1 MNKQQTMS
9 NHMPPVYEPPAMGK
23 ARVVPLSFSA
33 PPDDGFRVQC
43 EAIRR
48 LLGDRIELLPSAV
61 LGGVLPECDAVILPQ
76 VLGDAYRRLDAFKEI
91 TVPILVVTS
100 EFGTLSMWDWEI
112 LAWLRATGVQ
122 PIAPYDLAQAR
133 RVCAALQVRRELA
146 GGKFVVYQ
154 DDPGEGMQ
162 APIFKRFYWWE
173 DECSQR
179 IRDRFGLT
187 IEKRSFR
194 ELGARAKA
202 IADADAERAWKE
214 KQQPVS
220 GCAGRSVT
228 SAMKMY
234 LALRDDLDADP
245 AIRGMGIN
253 CLNESAFSDTTPCL
267 AWSLLHDER
276 GLIWGCEADTVA
288 MLTKHI
294 LRRSIGAPVIMTNLY
309 PFLMG
314 QAALKHERIAAF
326 PPVADPENHILVA
339 HCGYVGVIPRSMAT
353 SWTLKPKVLAIV
365 DDNATAIDARLPEGP
380 ITMAKLLPT
389 FQTLV
394 ATAAELTGYV
404 GYPGSDCL
412 NGGVIRVRD
421 GRRMMERLPSH
432 HALVMVGD
440 HTADLR
446 MIGNVF
452 GLAVEDICA

>member
-1 MNKQQTMS
+1 MTIIN
-9 NHMPPVYEPPAMGK
+9 EPPRMPK
-23 ARVVPLSFSA
+23 ARVVPLAFTA
-33 PPDDGFRVQC
+33 TPDDGFRAQC
-43 EAIRR
+43 DAIRR
-48 LLGDRIELLPSAV
+48 LLGDRIELLPVAL
-61 LGGVLPECDAVILPQ
+61 LGGPLPECDAVILPQ
-76 VLGDAYRRLDAFKEI
+76 VLGDAYRRLEAFKAI
-91 TVPILVVTS
+91 RAPILVVTS

-112 LAWLRATGVQ
+112 LSWLRGEGVHA
-122 PIAPYDLAQAR
+122 IAPYDLAQAR

-146 GGKFVVYQ
+146 TGKFVVYQ
-154 DDPGEGMQ
+154 DDPGDGMQ
-162 APIFKRFYWWE
+162 AAIFKRFYWWE

-179 IRDRFGLT
+179 ILARFGVQ
-187 IEKRSFR
+187 IEKRSFK

-202 IADADAERAWKE
+202 ITDAVAERAWNEKE
-214 KQQPVS
+214 QPIS
-220 GCAGRSVT
+220 GCGGRPVA

-245 AIRGMGIN
+245 AIRAMGIN

-339 HCGYVGVIPRSMAT
+339 HCGYMGVIPRSMAT

-380 ITMAKLLPT
+380 ITIAKLLPT
-389 FQTLV
+389 FDTLA
-394 ATAAELTGYV
+394 ATKAELTGYV
-404 GYPGSDCL
+404 GWPGSDCV
-412 NGGVIRVRD
+412 NGGVIRVPD
-421 GRRMMERLPSH
+421 GRRMMERLTSH
-432 HALVMVGD
+432 HALVMTGD

-446 MIGNVF
+446 MIAPVF
-452 GLAVEDICA
+452 SLDVADLCD

>member
-1 MNKQQTMS
+1 MNTHHIMS
-9 NHMPPVYEPPAMGK
+9 NPMPPVHEPPAMGK

-33 PPDDGFRVQC
+33 TPDDGFRVQC

-48 LLGDRIELLPSAV
+48 LLGDRIELLSPAV
-61 LGGVLPECDAVILPQ
+61 LGSVLPECDAVILPQ
-76 VLGDAYRRLDAFKEI
+76 VLGDAYRQLNAFKAI

-112 LAWLRATGVQ
+112 LAWLRAAGVQ

-234 LALRDDLDADP
+234 LALRDDLDSDP

-339 HCGYVGVIPRSMAT
+339 HCGYLGVIPRLMAT

-389 FQTLV
+389 FETLV

>member
-1 MNKQQTMS
+1 
-9 NHMPPVYEPPAMGK
+9 MGK

-33 PPDDGFRVQC
+33 TPDDGFRVQC

-76 VLGDAYRRLDAFKEI
+76 VLGDAYRQLDAFKAI

-112 LAWLRATGVQ
+112 LAWLRAAGVR

-452 GLAVEDICA
+452 GLAVEDLCA

>member
-1 MNKQQTMS
+1 MNNQQTMS
-9 NHMPPVYEPPAMGK
+9 NHMPSVYEPPAMEK

-33 PPDDGFRVQC
+33 TPDNGFRVQS
-43 EAIRR
+43 EVIRR

-76 VLGDAYRRLDAFKEI
+76 VLGDAYRQLDAFKAI

-112 LAWLRATGVQ
+112 LAWLRAAGVQ

-173 DECSQR
+173 DECSRR

-339 HCGYVGVIPRSMAT
+339 HCGYLGVIPRSMAT

-380 ITMAKLLPT
+380 VTMAKLLPT
-389 FQTLV
+389 FDSLV

-452 GLAVEDICA
+452 GLAVEDLCA

>member
-1 MNKQQTMS
+1 
-9 NHMPPVYEPPAMGK
+9 MPSVYEPPAMEK

-33 PPDDGFRVQC
+33 TPDNGFRVQS
-43 EAIRR
+43 EVIRR

-76 VLGDAYRRLDAFKEI
+76 VLGDAYRQLDAFKAI

-112 LAWLRATGVQ
+112 LAWLRAAGVQ

-173 DECSQR
+173 DECSRR

-339 HCGYVGVIPRSMAT
+339 HCGYLGVIPRSMAT

-380 ITMAKLLPT
+380 VTMAKLLPT
-389 FQTLV
+389 FDSLV

-452 GLAVEDICA
+452 GLAVEDLCA

>member
-76 VLGDAYRRLDAFKEI
+76 VLGDAYRRLDAFKAI

-162 APIFKRFYWWE
+162 ATIFKRFYWWE

-245 AIRGMGIN
+245 TIRGMGIN

-365 DDNATAIDARLPEGP
+365 DDSATAIDARLPEGP

>member
-1 MNKQQTMS
+1 MNNHQTVS
-9 NHMPPVYEPPAMGK
+9 NHMQPVHEPPAMEK

-33 PPDDGFRVQC
+33 TPDDGFRVQC
-43 EAIRR
+43 EAICR
-48 LLGDRIELLPSAV
+48 LLGDRIELLPPAV

-76 VLGDAYRRLDAFKEI
+76 VLGDAYRRLDAFKAI
-91 TVPILVVTS
+91 KVPILVVTS

-112 LAWLRATGVQ
+112 LAWLRAEGVHA
-122 PIAPYDLAQAR
+122 IAPYELAQAR
-133 RVCAALQVRRELA
+133 RVCAALQARRELA
-146 GGKFVVYQ
+146 GGKFIVYQ

-179 IRDRFGLT
+179 IFDRFGLT

-202 IADADAERAWKE
+202 ISDADADRAWKE
-214 KQQPVS
+214 KQQPTS
-220 GCAGRSVT
+220 GCDGRPVT

-245 AIRGMGIN
+245 KIRAMGIN

-294 LRRSIGAPVIMTNLY
+294 LRRSTGAPVIMTNLY

-339 HCGYVGVIPRSMAT
+339 HCGYVGVIPRSMAS
-353 SWTLKPKVLAIV
+353 SWTLRPKVLAIV

-380 ITMAKLLPT
+380 VTMAKLLPT

-412 NGGVIRVRD
+412 SGGVIRVRD

-440 HTADLR
+440 YIADLR
-446 MIGNVF
+446 MIGSVF
-452 GLAVEDICA
+452 GLVVEDCCG

>member
-1 MNKQQTMS
+1 MTIQSTLQF
-9 NHMPPVYEPPAMGK
+9 EPPAMPK

-33 PPDDGFRVQC
+33 TPDDGFRGQC
-43 EAIRR
+43 DAIGR

-61 LGGVLPECDAVILPQ
+61 LGGPLPAADAVILPQ
-76 VLGDAYRRLDAFKEI
+76 VLGDAYRRLDTFKAI
-91 TVPILVVTS
+91 KVPILVVTS

-112 LAWLRATGVQ
+112 LAWLRSEGVQ
-122 PIAPYDLAQAR
+122 PIAPYDIAQAR

-162 APIFKRFYWWE
+162 AAIFKRFYWWE

-194 ELGARAKA
+194 ELAARAKG
-202 IADADAERAWKE
+202 IADADAERAWQE
-214 KQQPVS
+214 KQQPAS
-220 GCAGRSVT
+220 GCSGRPVS
-228 SAMKMY
+228 SAIKMY

-245 AIRGMGIN
+245 AIRGMGSN
-253 CLNESAFSDTTPCL
+253 CLNESMFSDTTPCL

-339 HCGYVGVIPRSMAT
+339 HCGYMGVIPRSMAT
-353 SWTLKPKVLAIV
+353 SWTLRPKVLAIV
-365 DDNATAIDARLPEGP
+365 DDNATAIDARLPEGA
-380 ITMAKLLPT
+380 ITMAKLLPS
-389 FQTLV
+389 FDTLV

-432 HALVMVGD
+432 HALIMVGD

-446 MIGNVF
+446 MMGSVF
-452 GLAVEDICA
+452 GLSVEDLCG

>member
-1 MNKQQTMS
+1 MNKHQTMS

-33 PPDDGFRVQC
+33 TPDDGFRVQC

-76 VLGDAYRRLDAFKEI
+76 VLGDAYRRLDAFKAI

-112 LAWLRATGVQ
+112 LAWLRAAGVQ

-339 HCGYVGVIPRSMAT
+339 HCGYLGVIPRSMAT

>member
-9 NHMPPVYEPPAMGK
+9 NHMPSVYEPPAMEK
-23 ARVVPLSFSA
+23 VRVVPLSFSA
-33 PPDDGFRVQC
+33 TPDDGFRVQC
-43 EAIRR
+43 EVIRR

-76 VLGDAYRRLDAFKEI
+76 VLGDAYRRLDAFKAI

-112 LAWLRATGVQ
+112 LAWLRSAGVQ

-162 APIFKRFYWWE
+162 ATIFKRFYWWE

-365 DDNATAIDARLPEGP
+365 DDSATAIDARLPEGP

>member
-1 MNKQQTMS
+1 MAK
-9 NHMPPVYEPPAMGK
+9 V
-23 ARVVPLSFSA
+23 RVVPLSFSA
-33 PPDDGFRVQC
+33 TPDDGFRMQC

-48 LLGDRIELLPSAV
+48 LLGDRIELLSPAV
-61 LGGVLPECDAVILPQ
+61 LGSVLPECDAVILPQ
-76 VLGDAYRRLDAFKEI
+76 VLGDAYRRLDAFRAI

-112 LAWLRATGVQ
+112 LAWLRAEGVQ

-133 RVCAALQVRRELA
+133 RVCAALQVRRELT
-146 GGKFVVYQ
+146 GGKFIVYQ

-202 IADADAERAWKE
+202 IADADADRAWKD

-220 GCAGRSVT
+220 GCAGRPVT
-228 SAMKMY
+228 SAMKLY
-234 LALRDDLDADP
+234 LALRDDLDGDP

-294 LRRSIGAPVIMTNLY
+294 LRQSTGAPVIMTNLY

-314 QAALKHERIAAF
+314 QAVLKHERIDAF
-326 PPVADPENHILVA
+326 PTVADPENHVLVA
-339 HCGYVGVIPRSMAT
+339 HCGYMGVIPRSMAT
-353 SWTLKPKVLAIV
+353 SWTLKLKVLAIV

-389 FQTLV
+389 FQTLA

-404 GYPGSDCL
+404 GYPGSDCV

-446 MIGNVF
+446 MIGSIF
-452 GLAVEDICA
+452 GLGVEDLCA

>member
-1 MNKQQTMS
+1 
-9 NHMPPVYEPPAMGK
+9 MGK
-23 ARVVPLSFSA
+23 ARVVPLAFSA
-33 PPDDGFRVQC
+33 TPDDGFRVQC

-48 LLGDRIELLPSAV
+48 LLGDRIELLPPAV
-61 LGGVLPECDAVILPQ
+61 LGGVLPDCDAVILPQ
-76 VLGDAYRRLDAFKEI
+76 VLGDAYRQLDAFKAI

-112 LAWLRATGVQ
+112 LAWLRAAGVQ
-122 PIAPYDLAQAR
+122 PIAPYDVAQAG

-245 AIRGMGIN
+245 TIRGMGIN

-446 MIGNVF
+446 MITSVF
-452 GLAVEDICA
+452 RLAVEDLCE

>member
-1 MNKQQTMS
+1 MTNQSTLQF
-9 NHMPPVYEPPAMGK
+9 EPPAMGK

-33 PPDDGFRVQC
+33 TPDDGFRVQS

-76 VLGDAYRRLDAFKEI
+76 VLGDAYRRLDAFRAI

-112 LAWLRATGVQ
+112 LAWLRAAGVQ

-133 RVCAALQVRRELA
+133 RVCAALQVHRELA

-234 LALRDDLDADP
+234 LALRDDLDGDS

-432 HALVMVGD
+432 HALVMVGN

-452 GLAVEDICA
+452 GLAVEDLCA

>member
-1 MNKQQTMS
+1 MNNQQTMS
-9 NHMPPVYEPPAMGK
+9 NHMPSVYEPPAMEK

-33 PPDDGFRVQC
+33 TPDNGFRVQS
-43 EAIRR
+43 EVIRR

-76 VLGDAYRRLDAFKEI
+76 VLGDAYRQLDAFKAI

-112 LAWLRATGVQ
+112 LAWLRAAGVQ

-173 DECSQR
+173 DECSRR

-326 PPVADPENHILVA
+326 PPVAEPENHLLVA
-339 HCGYVGVIPRSMAT
+339 HCGYLGVIPRSMAT

-380 ITMAKLLPT
+380 VTMAKLLPT
-389 FQTLV
+389 FDSLV

-452 GLAVEDICA
+452 GLAVEDLCA

>member
-1 MNKQQTMS
+1 MNNQQIMS
-9 NHMPPVYEPPAMGK
+9 NHMPPVYEPPAMEK
-23 ARVVPLSFSA
+23 SRVVPLSFSA
-33 PPDDGFRVQC
+33 TPDDGFRVQC

-76 VLGDAYRRLDAFKEI
+76 VLGDAYRRLDAFKAI

-162 APIFKRFYWWE
+162 ATIFKRFYWWE

-245 AIRGMGIN
+245 TIRGMGIN

-365 DDNATAIDARLPEGP
+365 DDSATAIDARLPEGP

>member
-76 VLGDAYRRLDAFKEI
+76 VLGDAYRRLDAFKAI

-112 LAWLRATGVQ
+112 LAWLRSAGVQ

-365 DDNATAIDARLPEGP
+365 DDSATAIDARLPEGP

>member
-76 VLGDAYRRLDAFKEI
+76 VLGDAYRRLDAFKAI

-112 LAWLRATGVQ
+112 LAWLRSAGVQ

>member
-1 MNKQQTMS
+1 
-9 NHMPPVYEPPAMGK
+9 
-23 ARVVPLSFSA
+23 
-33 PPDDGFRVQC
+33 
-43 EAIRR
+43 
-48 LLGDRIELLPSAV
+48 
-61 LGGVLPECDAVILPQ
+61 
-76 VLGDAYRRLDAFKEI
+76 
-91 TVPILVVTS
+91 
-100 EFGTLSMWDWEI
+100 MWDWEI
-112 LAWLRATGVQ
+112 LAWLRAAGVQ

-133 RVCAALQVRRELA
+133 RACAALQVRRELA

-234 LALRDDLDADP
+234 LALRDDLDGDP

-452 GLAVEDICA
+452 GLAVEDLCA

>member
-1 MNKQQTMS
+1 MEK
-9 NHMPPVYEPPAMGK
+9 V
-23 ARVVPLSFSA
+23 RVVPLSFA
-33 PPDDGFRVQC
+33 ATPDDGFRVQC

-76 VLGDAYRRLDAFKEI
+76 VLGDAYRRLDAFREI

-112 LAWLRATGVQ
+112 LAWLRAAGVQ

-202 IADADAERAWKE
+202 IADAEAERAWKE

-234 LALRDDLDADP
+234 LALRDDLDGDP
-245 AIRGMGIN
+245 TIRGMGIN

>member
-1 MNKQQTMS
+1 MTTT
-9 NHMPPVYEPPAMGK
+9 HEPPQMPK
-23 ARVVPLSFSA
+23 ARVVPLAFD
-33 PPDDGFRVQC
+33 PEPDEGFHAQC
-43 EAIRR
+43 DAIRR
-48 LLGDRIELLPSAV
+48 LLGDRIDLLPSAV
-61 LGGVLPECDAVILPQ
+61 LGRPLPDCDAVILPQ
-76 VLGDAYRRLDAFKEI
+76 VLGQAYRRLDAFRAI
-91 TVPILVVTS
+91 SVPILIVTS

-112 LAWLRATGVQ
+112 LAWLRGEGVDA
-122 PIAPYDLAQAR
+122 IAPSDLAQAR
-133 RVCAALQVRRELA
+133 RVAAALQVRRELA
-146 GGKFVVYQ
+146 TGKFVVYQ
-154 DDPGEGMQ
+154 DDPGDGMQ

-179 IRDRFGLT
+179 ILARFGLR
-187 IEKRSFR
+187 IEKRSFK
-194 ELGARAKA
+194 ELGGRAQA
-202 IADADAERAWKE
+202 IPDAVAEAAWRE
-214 KQQPVS
+214 KQQPTAGCS
-220 GCAGRSVT
+220 GRPVT
-228 SAMKMY
+228 SAMKLY

-245 AIRGMGIN
+245 VIRAMGIN
-253 CLNESAFSDTTPCL
+253 CLNESMFSDTTPCL

-294 LRRSIGAPVIMTNLY
+294 LRRSTGAAVIMTNLY

-326 PPVADPENHILVA
+326 PDVADPENHILVA
-339 HCGYVGVIPRSMAT
+339 HCGYMGVIPRSLST
-353 SWTLKPKVLAIV
+353 SWTLRLKVLAIV

-389 FQTLV
+389 FDTLA

-412 NGGVIRVRD
+412 NGGLIRVRD
-421 GRRMMERLPSH
+421 GRRMLERLPSH

-446 MIGNVF
+446 MIGRVF
-452 GLAVEDICA
+452 GLAVEDPCT

>member
-1 MNKQQTMS
+1 MS
-9 NHMPPVYEPPAMGK
+9 PAIEPPVMPK
-23 ARVVPLSFSA
+23 ARVVPLAFS
-33 PPDDGFRVQC
+33 PNPDEGFHAQC
-43 EAIRR
+43 AAIGR
-48 LLGDRIELLPSAV
+48 LLGDRIELLPYTV
-61 LGGVLPECDAVILPQ
+61 LGQPLPECDAVILPQ
-76 VLGDAYRRLDAFKEI
+76 VLGDAYRRLDAFRAI
-91 TVPILVVTS
+91 TAPILVVTS

-112 LAWLRATGVQ
+112 LAWLRAEGVHA
-122 PIAPYDLAQAR
+122 IAPYDLAQAR

-146 GGKFVVYQ
+146 TGKFVVYQ
-154 DDPGEGMQ
+154 DEPGDGMQ

-179 IRDRFGLT
+179 ILARFGLR
-187 IEKRSFR
+187 IETRSFK

-202 IADADAERAWKE
+202 IPDALAEAAWREKE
-214 KQQPVS
+214 QPIS
-220 GCAGRSVT
+220 GCAARSVK

-234 LALRDDLDADP
+234 LALRDDLDGDS
-245 AIRGMGIN
+245 AIRAMGIN
-253 CLNESAFSDTTPCL
+253 CLNESMFADTTPCL

-294 LRRSIGAPVIMTNLY
+294 LRRSTGAAVIMTNLY

-314 QAALKHERIAAF
+314 QAALKHERIAEF

-339 HCGYVGVIPRSMAT
+339 HCGYMGVIPRSMST

-389 FQTLV
+389 FEAIV
-394 ATAAELTGYV
+394 ATRAELTGYV
-404 GYPGSDCL
+404 GWPGSDCV
-412 NGGVIRVRD
+412 NGGLIRVRD
-421 GRRMMERLPSH
+421 GRRMMARLPSH

-440 HTADLR
+440 HTADLPL
-446 MIGNVF
+446 IGRVF
-452 GLAVEDICA
+452 GLAVEDLCA

>member
-1 MNKQQTMS
+1 
-9 NHMPPVYEPPAMGK
+9 MPHVYEPPAMGK

-33 PPDDGFRVQC
+33 TPDDGFRVQC

-48 LLGDRIELLPSAV
+48 LLGDRLELLPSAV

-76 VLGDAYRRLDAFKEI
+76 VLGDAYRQLDAFKAI

-112 LAWLRATGVQ
+112 LAWLRAAGVQ

-202 IADADAERAWKE
+202 IADDDAERAWKE

>member
-1 MNKQQTMS
+1 MNKHQTMS

-23 ARVVPLSFSA
+23 ARVVPLSFFET
-33 PPDDGFRVQC
+33 PDDGFRVQS

-48 LLGDRIELLPSAV
+48 LLGDRIELLPPAV

-76 VLGDAYRRLDAFKEI
+76 VLGDAYRRLDAFRAI
-91 TVPILVVTS
+91 TVPIIVVTS

-112 LAWLRATGVQ
+112 LAWLRAAGVQ

-133 RVCAALQVRRELA
+133 RVCAALQVHRELA

-202 IADADAERAWKE
+202 IADADADRAWKE

-234 LALRDDLDADP
+234 LALRDDLDGDP
-245 AIRGMGIN
+245 TIRGMGIN

-326 PPVADPENHILVA
+326 PPVPDPENHILVA

>member
-1 MNKQQTMS
+1 MTKQSTLQF
-9 NHMPPVYEPPAMGK
+9 EPPAMGK

-33 PPDDGFRVQC
+33 TPDDGFRVQC

-76 VLGDAYRRLDAFKEI
+76 VLGDAYRQLDAFKAI

-112 LAWLRATGVQ
+112 LAWLRAAGVR

-452 GLAVEDICA
+452 GLAVEDLCA

>member
-1 MNKQQTMS
+1 
-9 NHMPPVYEPPAMGK
+9 MPPVYEPPAMGK

-76 VLGDAYRRLDAFKEI
+76 VLGDAYRRLDAFKAI

-112 LAWLRATGVQ
+112 LAWLRSAGVQ

-452 GLAVEDICA
+452 GLAVEDLCA

>member
-1 MNKQQTMS
+1 
-9 NHMPPVYEPPAMGK
+9 
-23 ARVVPLSFSA
+23 
-33 PPDDGFRVQC
+33 
-43 EAIRR
+43 
-48 LLGDRIELLPSAV
+48 
-61 LGGVLPECDAVILPQ
+61 
-76 VLGDAYRRLDAFKEI
+76 
-91 TVPILVVTS
+91 
-100 EFGTLSMWDWEI
+100 
-112 LAWLRATGVQ
+112 
-122 PIAPYDLAQAR
+122 
-133 RVCAALQVRRELA
+133 
-146 GGKFVVYQ
+146 
-154 DDPGEGMQ
+154 MQ

-220 GCAGRSVT
+220 GCGGRPVT

-234 LALRDDLDADP
+234 LALRDDLDGDP
-245 AIRGMGIN
+245 TIRGMGIN

>member
-1 MNKQQTMS
+1 
-9 NHMPPVYEPPAMGK
+9 MPSVYEPPAMGK

-33 PPDDGFRVQC
+33 TPDDGFRVQC

-48 LLGDRIELLPSAV
+48 LLGDRLELLPSAV

-76 VLGDAYRRLDAFKEI
+76 VLGDAYRQLDAFKAI

-112 LAWLRATGVQ
+112 LAWLRTAGVQ

-202 IADADAERAWKE
+202 IADDDAERAWKE

-234 LALRDDLDADP
+234 LALRDDLDTDP

-326 PPVADPENHILVA
+326 TPVADPENHILVA
-339 HCGYVGVIPRSMAT
+339 HCGYLGVIPRSMAT

-380 ITMAKLLPT
+380 VTMAKLLPT

-452 GLAVEDICA
+452 GLAVEDLCA

>member
-76 VLGDAYRRLDAFKEI
+76 VLGDAYRRLDAFKAI

-112 LAWLRATGVQ
+112 LAWLRSAGVQ

-365 DDNATAIDARLPEGP
+365 DDSATAIDARLPEGP

-452 GLAVEDICA
+452 GLAVEDLCA